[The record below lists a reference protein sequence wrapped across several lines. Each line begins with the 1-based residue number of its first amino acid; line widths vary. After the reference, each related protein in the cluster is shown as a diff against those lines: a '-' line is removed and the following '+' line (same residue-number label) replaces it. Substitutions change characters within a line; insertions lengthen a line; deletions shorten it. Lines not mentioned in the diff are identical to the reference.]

1 MSDGFG
7 ETAIL
12 DKPLVAETDLSSQ
25 IERAVE
31 KDPLDRVRCVH
42 VFDDFYRCNWWAEP
56 LVKVVSKHPSVW
68 GSVATERVRKS
79 RFLNVTILDHKLV
92 MKEMVPREV

>member
-1 MSDGFG
+1 MSEEFG

-12 DKPLVAETDLSSQ
+12 EKALVAQTDLSSQ
-25 IERAVE
+25 IERAVK
-31 KDPLDRVRCVH
+31 KDPRDRVRCVR

-56 LVKVVSKHPSVW
+56 VVKVVSKHPSVW

-79 RFLNVTILDHKLV
+79 RFLNVTIVEHQLV
-92 MKEMVPREV
+92 MKEMVRREV